1 MTRVQTIVSP
11 LIVAVVMFMAGVAW
25 AGAPTPDDRSKD
37 FEHVCQKG
45 PNKDQ
50 PCTVATQATDC
61 PKSECVPKTLSK
73 TFKGTLTLI
82 ADGNVRDWLNGTV
95 MGNQAL
101 TVMLEVKAPDG
112 TKHILAQTYQDLAFP
127 AGPPQAPLDV
137 IAFDLDETHVKDLN
151 SAVSGLVFA
160 QPEGVIASELQTL
173 FGVTGTPVIIEAKDK
188 KVDFA
193 DHTTDNLATVLRFKV
208 KLQFVDPI

>member
-1 MTRVQTIVSP
+1 MNRFQQITMPLVLAVTVS
-11 LIVAVVMFMAGVAW
+11 VAGVAW
-25 AGAPTPDDRSKD
+25 AGAPTPDNRSED
-37 FEHVCQKG
+37 FEHVCKKG

-50 PCTVATQATDC
+50 PCTVATQAMDC

-82 ADGNVRDWLNGTV
+82 ADGNVRDWLNGTA
-95 MGNQAL
+95 GNQAL

-112 TKHILAQTYQDLAFP
+112 SKQILAATYQDLTFP
-127 AGPPQAPLDV
+127 TNPPQAPSNV
-137 IAFDLDETHVKDLN
+137 VSIDLSETNVQALA

-160 QPEGVIASELQTL
+160 QPEGVIASQLQTL
-173 FGVTGTPVIIEAKDK
+173 FSATGTPVIIEAKEK
-188 KVDFA
+188 KVQLA
-193 DHTTDNLATVLRFKV
+193 DHTTDDLATVLRFKV